1 MTDDIEWGEWLNYY
15 DWLKN
20 ADADYQFQMI
30 DGVAQWRVRKAP
42 PAPVV
47 ETIIIHAGFW
57 KTNGGTW
64 HIGSWDRQEDN
75 RAVATFNVVDG
86 EPDLSTLTIKV
97 AE

>member
-47 ETIIIHAGFW
+47 ETVTIGAGLFQAFD
-57 KTNGGTW
+57 GAW
-64 HIGSWDRQEDN
+64 HIGTWERPEDN
-75 RAVATFNVVDG
+75 RAVVTFNVVDG
-86 EPDLSTLTIKV
+86 EPDLSTLKIRVTP
-97 AE
+97 